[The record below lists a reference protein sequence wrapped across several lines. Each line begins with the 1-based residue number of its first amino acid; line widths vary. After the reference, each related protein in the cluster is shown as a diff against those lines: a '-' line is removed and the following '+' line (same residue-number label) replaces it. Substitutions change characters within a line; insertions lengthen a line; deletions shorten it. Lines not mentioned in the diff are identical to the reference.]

1 MVKEIER
8 FENAIKPDNGKSPKK
23 PKPPVGHFPDFD
35 ADPLDQSPL
44 SKNQQQ
50 MITKGTGINSKWI
63 LGFRTGTGRK
73 WGYDDA
79 YEPAYGV
86 SNRYEGTWPFR
97 FGDIS
102 KSEEEAAIRE
112 IFTNGFVPGI
122 ILGKIKFDES
132 KIGALF
138 REVEKIGY
146 EELIIIYHAYT
157 KELRSWMKKNSVTLE
172 NISEKKW
179 DYLDYFIRLHDFY
192 VAWTDILKNNVKD
205 ALSLISDDDDFF
217 YDIKKIISKSSYL
230 TKGKKLVDNEGKY
243 LEYKESIFINKQNI
257 KDQVPEKISN
267 RNQVIEEKFKL
278 QQTMWELDIMKTIC
292 AFLNTD
298 GGELI
303 IGVKD
308 DHTVIGMKNELKTL
322 KTRYYGSAKMFKNK
336 RTKKMESI
344 TNQTLEDDYELKLGD
359 LINYHFENHISKISK
374 IEFTYLEK
382 LKEKIFCIQV
392 DRVNGLEFAY
402 VKEKYGNKI
411 ISTPYTRSGSSDRRM
426 EGSKWDNYQNDF
438 IKKFN
443 IK

>member
-1 MVKEIER
+1 
-8 FENAIKPDNGKSPKK
+8 
-23 PKPPVGHFPDFD
+23 
-35 ADPLDQSPL
+35 
-44 SKNQQQ
+44 
-50 MITKGTGINSKWI
+50 
-63 LGFRTGTGRK
+63 
-73 WGYDDA
+73 
-79 YEPAYGV
+79 
-86 SNRYEGTWPFR
+86 
-97 FGDIS
+97 
-102 KSEEEAAIRE
+102 
-112 IFTNGFVPGI
+112 
-122 ILGKIKFDES
+122 
-132 KIGALF
+132 
-138 REVEKIGY
+138 
-146 EELIIIYHAYT
+146 

-344 TNQTLEDDYELKLGD
+344 TNQTLEDDYEL
-359 LINYHFENHISKISK
+359 
-374 IEFTYLEK
+374 
-382 LKEKIFCIQV
+382 
-392 DRVNGLEFAY
+392 
-402 VKEKYGNKI
+402 
-411 ISTPYTRSGSSDRRM
+411 
-426 EGSKWDNYQNDF
+426 
-438 IKKFN
+438 
-443 IK
+443 